1 MVVRDVSGLEN
12 RVDREGGYAVY
23 AAVDGCDTANL
34 ATVIENAFDGT
45 VQCGTGGNGTVEDE
59 DVFTIDHRLIVV
71 AEDHLSG
78 AVEFRCDDV
87 NGLVSVHG
95 KYTGFGQFFSEL
107 GTDHFKSV
115 HADDGV
121 YRNGCFII
129 CCESGCDMLR
139 FSASGF
145 HGGEVQIM
153 RDMRLR
159 SYEMSRNHFQ
169 LNAAV
174 TTCIDFNHFV
184 LIHNKNLLS

>member
-1 MVVRDVSGLEN
+1 M
-12 RVDREGGYAVY
+12 
-23 AAVDGCDTANL
+23 
-34 ATVIENAFDGT
+34 
-45 VQCGTGGNGTVEDE
+45 
-59 DVFTIDHRLIVV
+59 
-71 AEDHLSG
+71 
-78 AVEFRCDDV
+78 
-87 NGLVSVHG
+87 SVHG
-95 KYTGFGQFFSEL
+95 KYTGLGQFFGEI
-107 GTDHFKSV
+107 GTDHFKSI

-129 CCESGCDMLR
+129 CCESGCDTLR
-139 FSASGF
+139 FGGSGF

-153 RDMRLR
+153 CDMRLG